1 MKDFNKR
8 LNDIQRQ
15 LVINQLKDQ
24 KDVILIEKLD
34 DGQSKVTIN
43 NQEYIVS
50 DTTTFVEDHKEKMKK
65 YYKKY
70 EPSIIDLDIPIYQIM
85 LALGIDKERMTSILK
100 QGDTISLIDELTRE
114 LKSYANKEVN
124 NEQKTI
130 WVMKR

>member
-50 DTTTFVEDHKEKMKK
+50 DTTTFIENHKEKMKK

-130 WVMKR
+130 

>member
-24 KDVILIEKLD
+24 KDVILIEKQD

-50 DTTTFVEDHKEKMKK
+50 DTTTFIENHKEKMKK

-100 QGDTISLIDELTRE
+100 QGDTISLVEEFTRE
-114 LKSYANKEVN
+114 LKSYANKEVD
-124 NEQKTI
+124 NEQ
-130 WVMKR
+130 

>member
-24 KDVILIEKLD
+24 KDVILIEKQD

-50 DTTTFVEDHKEKMKK
+50 DTTTFIENHKEKMKK

-114 LKSYANKEVN
+114 LKSYAIKKN
-124 NEQKTI
+124 
-130 WVMKR
+130 

>member
-15 LVINQLKDQ
+15 LVINQLKDK

-50 DTTTFVEDHKEKMKK
+50 DTTTFIENHKEKMKK
-65 YYKKY
+65 YYTKY

-100 QGDTISLIDELTRE
+100 QGDTISLVEEFTRE

-124 NEQKTI
+124 NEQ
-130 WVMKR
+130 

>member
-1 MKDFNKR
+1 MKDLNKR

-24 KDVILIEKLD
+24 KDVILIEKQD

-130 WVMKR
+130 

>member
-15 LVINQLKDQ
+15 LVINQLKDK

-50 DTTTFVEDHKEKMKK
+50 DTTTFIENHKEKMKK
-65 YYKKY
+65 YYTKY

-100 QGDTISLIDELTRE
+100 QGDTISLIEEFTRE

-124 NEQKTI
+124 NEQ
-130 WVMKR
+130 

>member
-15 LVINQLKDQ
+15 LVINQLKDK

-50 DTTTFVEDHKEKMKK
+50 DTTTFIENHKEKMKK

-124 NEQKTI
+124 NEQ
-130 WVMKR
+130 

>member
-1 MKDFNKR
+1 MKDYNKR

-50 DTTTFVEDHKEKMKK
+50 DTTTFIEDHKEKMKK

-130 WVMKR
+130 

>member
-24 KDVILIEKLD
+24 KDVILIEKQD

-50 DTTTFVEDHKEKMKK
+50 DTTTFIENHKEKMKK

-124 NEQKTI
+124 NEQ
-130 WVMKR
+130 

>member
-50 DTTTFVEDHKEKMKK
+50 DTTTFIEDHKEKMKK

>member
-1 MKDFNKR
+1 MKDYNKR

-43 NQEYIVS
+43 NQKYIVS
-50 DTTTFVEDHKEKMKK
+50 DTTTFIEDHKEKMKK

-130 WVMKR
+130 

>member
-15 LVINQLKDQ
+15 LVINQLKDK

-50 DTTTFVEDHKEKMKK
+50 DTTTFIENHKEKMKK

-100 QGDTISLIDELTRE
+100 QGDTISLVEEFTRE

-124 NEQKTI
+124 NEQ
-130 WVMKR
+130 

>member
-1 MKDFNKR
+1 MKDYNKR

-130 WVMKR
+130 

>member
-24 KDVILIEKLD
+24 KDVILIEKQD

-50 DTTTFVEDHKEKMKK
+50 DTTTFIENHKEKMKK
-65 YYKKY
+65 YYTKY
-70 EPSIIDLDIPIYQIM
+70 KPSIIDLDIPIYQIM

-124 NEQKTI
+124 NEQ
-130 WVMKR
+130 

>member
-43 NQEYIVS
+43 NQEYIV
-50 DTTTFVEDHKEKMKK
+50 EKMKK

-130 WVMKR
+130 

>member
-1 MKDFNKR
+1 MKDLNKR

-24 KDVILIEKLD
+24 KDVILIEKQD

-50 DTTTFVEDHKEKMKK
+50 DTTTFIENHKEKMKK

-114 LKSYANKEVN
+114 LKSYAIKKN
-124 NEQKTI
+124 
-130 WVMKR
+130 

>member
-24 KDVILIEKLD
+24 KDVILIEKQD

-50 DTTTFVEDHKEKMKK
+50 DTTTFIENHKEKMKK

-130 WVMKR
+130 

>member
-50 DTTTFVEDHKEKMKK
+50 DTTTFIENHKEKMKK

-114 LKSYANKEVN
+114 LKSYAIKKN
-124 NEQKTI
+124 
-130 WVMKR
+130 

>member
-15 LVINQLKDQ
+15 LVINQLKDK
-24 KDVILIEKLD
+24 KDVILIEKQD

-50 DTTTFVEDHKEKMKK
+50 DTTTFIENHKEKMKK

-124 NEQKTI
+124 NEQ
-130 WVMKR
+130 

>member
-1 MKDFNKR
+1 MKDYNKR

-15 LVINQLKDQ
+15 LVINQLKDK

-50 DTTTFVEDHKEKMKK
+50 DTTTFIENHKEKMKK
-65 YYKKY
+65 YYTKY
-70 EPSIIDLDIPIYQIM
+70 KPSIIDLDIPIYQIM

-124 NEQKTI
+124 NEQ
-130 WVMKR
+130 

>member
-24 KDVILIEKLD
+24 KDVILIEKQD

-50 DTTTFVEDHKEKMKK
+50 DTTTFIEDHKEKMKK

-114 LKSYANKEVN
+114 LKSYAIKKN
-124 NEQKTI
+124 
-130 WVMKR
+130 

>member
-15 LVINQLKDQ
+15 LVINQLKDK

-50 DTTTFVEDHKEKMKK
+50 DTTTFIENHKEKMKK
-65 YYKKY
+65 YYTKY

-100 QGDTISLIDELTRE
+100 QGDTISLVEEFTRE
-114 LKSYANKEVN
+114 LKSYANKEVD
-124 NEQKTI
+124 NEQ
-130 WVMKR
+130 

>member
-24 KDVILIEKLD
+24 KDVILIEKQD

-50 DTTTFVEDHKEKMKK
+50 DTTTFIENHKEKMKK

-114 LKSYANKEVN
+114 LKSYAIKKN
-124 NEQKTI
+124 
-130 WVMKR
+130 W

>member
-50 DTTTFVEDHKEKMKK
+50 DTTTFIEDHKEKMKK

-130 WVMKR
+130 

>member
-1 MKDFNKR
+1 MKYYNKR

-50 DTTTFVEDHKEKMKK
+50 DTTTFIENHKEKMKK

-130 WVMKR
+130 

>member
-15 LVINQLKDQ
+15 LVINQLKDK

-50 DTTTFVEDHKEKMKK
+50 DTTTFIENHKEKMKK
-65 YYKKY
+65 YYTKY

-100 QGDTISLIDELTRE
+100 QGDTISLIEEFTRE

-124 NEQKTI
+124 DEQ
-130 WVMKR
+130 

>member
-1 MKDFNKR
+1 MKDYNKR

-114 LKSYANKEVN
+114 LKSYAIKKN
-124 NEQKTI
+124 
-130 WVMKR
+130 

>member
-1 MKDFNKR
+1 MKDLNKR

-50 DTTTFVEDHKEKMKK
+50 DTTTFIENHKEKMKK

-114 LKSYANKEVN
+114 LKSYAIKKN
-124 NEQKTI
+124 
-130 WVMKR
+130 

>member
-1 MKDFNKR
+1 MKDLNKR

-24 KDVILIEKLD
+24 KDVILIEKQD

-50 DTTTFVEDHKEKMKK
+50 DTTTFIEDHKEKMKK

-130 WVMKR
+130 

>member
-130 WVMKR
+130 

>member
-24 KDVILIEKLD
+24 KDVILIEKQD

-50 DTTTFVEDHKEKMKK
+50 DTTTFIENHKEKMKK

-114 LKSYANKEVN
+114 LKSYANKEVD
-124 NEQKTI
+124 NEQ
-130 WVMKR
+130 